1 MSYVLRAVIKNKL
14 VLDSFLGGLF
24 RKAAM
29 CKASV
34 WSKRSSN
41 MEGF

>member
-24 RKAAM
+24 RKAVRLVFGQNVQAISM
-29 CKASV
+29 
-34 WSKRSSN
+34 
-41 MEGF
+41 GF